1 MENLETRKEMDRGLF
16 LLEEGRPLL
25 EKLPADRW
33 DQIFA
38 GLYVV
43 LGILMWN
50 CLCMENFA
58 RGLSM
63 FSILYVITVLAYA
76 RLKKLSIT
84 GEKIFWTLILLGISL
99 PYGFYTVFGFGQT
112 LMIFLVAAYWTLV
125 ITEGLLWK
133 GATSS
138 WVLVDSWNGLIA
150 LPILNSLC
158 QIRLL
163 FQSFSEKKE
172 EKRDWRMVLLGI
184 IISIPALLIIVPI
197 LSQADTGFR
206 NLVSAILDLLGA
218 DFRILIWRGIV
229 GILLGALMFG
239 TLYGGAYKR
248 HVKEEECIHF
258 HEESGRVFRFVP
270 DIAVLTFGVIVSA
283 VYLLFIGLQARYLF
297 SAFFGILPEAYTYAQ
312 YARQGFFE
320 LCVIALLNASFLIA
334 MNSCAKTPRRKNRG
348 LILENGILGVLT
360 LLLLSTAASKLGM
373 YIAAYGFTV
382 KRCISSVF
390 LIWLILVFILVL
402 IYQKKNIPLVRRAV
416 FAGAVLFTLLCVLPV
431 EQIIG
436 WIPYNPVSG

>member
-138 WVLVDSWNGLIA
+138 WVLLDSWNGLIA

-297 SAFFGILPEAYTYAQ
+297 SAFFGILPEAYGKRDPGGFDPSPFVHGSQQAGYVYSRLWIYCKEVYFLCIFDLAYPGLYPGSDLSEEKHSSGAPGCLCRSSIIYAFVCP
-312 YARQGFFE
+312 A
-320 LCVIALLNASFLIA
+320 C
-334 MNSCAKTPRRKNRG
+334 
-348 LILENGILGVLT
+348 
-360 LLLLSTAASKLGM
+360 
-373 YIAAYGFTV
+373 
-382 KRCISSVF
+382 
-390 LIWLILVFILVL
+390 
-402 IYQKKNIPLVRRAV
+402 RADYR
-416 FAGAVLFTLLCVLPV
+416 LDSL
-431 EQIIG
+431 
-436 WIPYNPVSG
+436 

>member
-1 MENLETRKEMDRGLF
+1 MENLKTGNETGHGLVLMEKE
-16 LLEEGRPLL
+16 RPLL
-25 EKLPADRW
+25 EKLPGDRW
-33 DQIFA
+33 DHVFA
-38 GLYVV
+38 GLYVI

-63 FSILYVITVLAYA
+63 FSILYIITVLAYA
-76 RLKKLSIT
+76 GLKKFSIT

-99 PYGFYTVFGFGQT
+99 PYGFYSVFDFGQT

-133 GATSS
+133 GQTSS
-138 WVLVDSWNGLIA
+138 WILLDGWNGLIA
-150 LPILNSLC
+150 LPILNFLC
-158 QIRLL
+158 QIRLI
-163 FQSFSEKKE
+163 FQIFSEKRE
-172 EKRDWRMVLLGI
+172 EKKDWRMVLLGI
-184 IISIPALLIIVPI
+184 LISIPALLVIIPI

-206 NLVSAILDLLGA
+206 SLVDTVLDALGE
-218 DFRILIWRGIV
+218 DFRILIWRGIM

-239 TLYGGAYKR
+239 TLYGGVYKR
-248 HVKEEECIHF
+248 HVKEEECIRF

-270 DIAVLTFGVIVSA
+270 DIAVLTFGIIVSA
-283 VYLLFIGLQARYLF
+283 VYVLFIGLQARYLF

-334 MNSCAKTPRRKNRG
+334 MNGCAKTPRRKNRG
-348 LILENGILGVLT
+348 LLLENGILGALT
-360 LLLLSTAASKLGM
+360 LLLLTTAASKLGM
-373 YIAAYGFTV
+373 YIVAYGFTV

-390 LIWLILVFILVL
+390 LIWLFLVFILVL
-402 IYQKKNIPLVRRAV
+402 IYQKKNIPLVRWSV
-416 FAGAVLFTLLCVLPV
+416 FAGAVFFTLLCVLPV
-431 EQIIG
+431 EQIVE
-436 WIPYNPVSG
+436 WIPYSPVA

>member
-1 MENLETRKEMDRGLF
+1 MENLKTGNETGHGLVLMEKE
-16 LLEEGRPLL
+16 RPLL
-25 EKLPADRW
+25 EKLPGDRW
-33 DQIFA
+33 DHVFA
-38 GLYVV
+38 GLYVI

-63 FSILYVITVLAYA
+63 FSILYIITVLAYA
-76 RLKKLSIT
+76 GLKKFSIT

-99 PYGFYTVFGFGQT
+99 PYGFYSVFDFGQT

-133 GATSS
+133 GQTSS
-138 WVLVDSWNGLIA
+138 WILLDGWNGLIA
-150 LPILNSLC
+150 LPILNFLC
-158 QIRLL
+158 QIRLI
-163 FQSFSEKKE
+163 FQIFSEKRE
-172 EKRDWRMVLLGI
+172 EKKDWRMVLLGI
-184 IISIPALLIIVPI
+184 LISIPALLVIIPI

-206 NLVSAILDLLGA
+206 SLVDTVLDALGE
-218 DFRILIWRGIV
+218 DFRILIWRGIM

-239 TLYGGAYKR
+239 TLYGGVYKR
-248 HVKEEECIHF
+248 HVKEEECIRF

-270 DIAVLTFGVIVSA
+270 DIAVLTFGIIVSA
-283 VYLLFIGLQARYLF
+283 VYVLFIGLQARYLF

-334 MNSCAKTPRRKNRG
+334 MNGCAKTPRRKNRG
-348 LILENGILGVLT
+348 LLLENGILGALT
-360 LLLLSTAASKLGM
+360 LLLLATAASKLGM
-373 YIAAYGFTV
+373 YIVAYGFTV

-390 LIWLILVFILVL
+390 LIWLFLVFILVL
-402 IYQKKNIPLVRRAV
+402 IYQKKNIPLVRWSV
-416 FAGAVLFTLLCVLPV
+416 FAGAVFFTLLCVLPV
-431 EQIIG
+431 EQIVE
-436 WIPYNPVSG
+436 WIPYSPVA